1 MRMTAYLL
9 SAAATVALA
18 APAYAQDVPTT
29 QPEAQTVPSNAS
41 GTAAGSV
48 DAQQPPVAV
57 NDTPQ
62 PVNAGDIVI
71 TATRRSE
78 RLSNV
83 PIAVSAVG
91 QAALQNSGAT
101 DIRQMTQLAPSL
113 LISSTGSEAN
123 ASARIRGIGT
133 VGDNP
138 GLESSV
144 AVFIDGVYRSRT
156 GSGLNDLGEVDRIE
170 VLRGPQGTLAGR
182 NASAGTINI
191 LTKLPSY
198 QFGGYADATYG
209 NYNNIRIAGGLTG
222 PIIKDK
228 LAFRLDG
235 VFGKRD
241 GYYYDVINQTD
252 YNDRNRYFVRGQ
264 LLFEP
269 SSDVSVRLIG
279 DYTRRDEKCCG
290 AVYIDTR
297 EKIDPTPGVAGDF
310 AINPAGNR
318 IQQVM
323 QSMGAVFP
331 SQGDPYNRRI
341 ANTLGRA
348 YSNITKD
355 YGGSGQIDANLGF
368 AQLTS
373 ITAYREYKSGGA
385 ADIDYGNLD
394 IGYRADDGNSYRQF
408 HTFSQE
414 VRLNGSL
421 FNDKLDWLIGG
432 YFSKED
438 LVVADNLKFG
448 TQYGAFAACRI
459 VATVSPIAALR
470 NPNAPGCLGTTPVAA
485 FGGATGRQAF
495 GANFG
500 QLAQPI
506 LGMIDRLSALNNLGD
521 QRSTYYQDSKNY
533 AFFTHN
539 IFKVTDKLS
548 ITGGLRYTHEQKDF
562 HADFNNNNTLCPAQ
576 QATGGQVFAGIAGAP
591 GLTAAQR
598 AQLNQIVGGIVTLTC
613 TGNSTSALNALDLND
628 GFKEGE
634 FSGTGIVSYKPRTD
648 TLLYA
653 SYSRGYKA
661 GGYNLDR
668 SDLTANVFAAPTNAS
683 ASRLR
688 FDPETVNAYEVG
700 LKFTSSDFTFNVAGF
715 RQEFK
720 NFQLNTFN
728 GTNFIVQNISSCD
741 TSLNGGDRDASA
753 ATGACTGDVKYGV
766 QSQGFEL
773 EAGLFPVRNVAV
785 SLGYTF
791 VDTKFKDN
799 LVGSE
804 TGEALD
810 PALFL
815 LSGNNVSNAPKHTV
829 TASTTWT
836 PDLGSS
842 GITGLF
848 YLDGR
853 MTSDYNTGSDLFTEK
868 TQDGFFLMNAR
879 VGIRGPAQK
888 WAIELWAQNLLD
900 TDYQQVGFNAPFQGA
915 GNLDQVKAFGGVGN
929 QIFTSYL
936 AEPRTYGLTLRTRF

>member
-1 MRMTAYLL
+1 MRKIAYLL
-9 SAAATVALA
+9 SAAATTALA
-18 APAYAQDVPTT
+18 VPALAQDVPTT
-29 QPEAQTVPSNAS
+29 QGQAQTAGTSTS
-41 GTAAGSV
+41 GTAQGAV
-48 DAQQPPVAV
+48 DTQDDQT
-57 NDTPQ
+57 NI
-62 PVNAGDIVI
+62 GDIVI
-71 TATRRSE
+71 TATRRAE

-83 PIAVSAVG
+83 PVAVSAVG
-91 QAALQNSGAT
+91 SAALENTGAT
-101 DIRQMTQLAPSL
+101 DIRQATQLVPSL
-113 LISSTGSEAN
+113 LVSSTGSEAN

-198 QFGGYADATYG
+198 EFGGYAEGTYG
-209 NYNNIRIAGGLTG
+209 NFDNIRIAGGLTG

-241 GYYYDVINQTD
+241 GFYRDVINNTD

-269 SSDVSVRLIG
+269 SADVSVRLIG
-279 DYTRRDEKCCG
+279 DYTRRNEKCCG
-290 AVYIDTR
+290 AVYINTA
-297 EKIDPTPGVAGDF
+297 EKIDPTPGVPGDF

-318 IQQVM
+318 IVQVM

-331 SQGDPYNRRI
+331 SAGDPYGRRI
-341 ANTLGRA
+341 ANSLGKA
-348 YSNITKD
+348 YANITKD
-355 YGGSGQIDANLGF
+355 YGGSAQIDANLGF

-373 ITAYREYKSGGA
+373 ITAYREYKSGNA

-394 IGYRADDGNSYRQF
+394 IGFRADDGNAYRQF
-408 HTFSQE
+408 HTFTQE

-421 FNDKLDWLIGG
+421 FDDKLDWLVGG

-459 VATVSPIAALR
+459 VATVSPVAALR
-470 NPNAPGCLGTTPVAA
+470 NPAAPGCLSTALVAPGTTARA
-485 FGGATGRQAF
+485 AF

-500 QLAQPI
+500 ALAAPI
-506 LGMIDRLSALNNLGD
+506 LGMIDRLSTVNNVGD
-521 QRSTYYQDSKNY
+521 TRANYYQDSKNY

-539 IFKVTDKLS
+539 IFKLTDKLS

-562 HADFNNNNTLCPAQ
+562 RGDFANTNTICPVQ
-576 QATGGQVFAGIAGAP
+576 QATGAGVFNAIATAP
-591 GLTAAQR
+591 GLSAAQR
-598 AQLNQIVGGIVTLTC
+598 AQLSQIVGGVVTLTC
-613 TGNSTSALNALDLND
+613 TGNSTSALNALNLRD

-634 FSGTGIVSYKPRTD
+634 FSGTGIVSYKPYSD

-668 SDLTANVFAAPTNAS
+668 SDLTPDVFTAPTNAS

-688 FDPETVNAYEVG
+688 FDPETVNAYEAGV
-700 LKFTSSDFTFNVAGF
+700 KYTSRNFTLNVAGF
-715 RQEFK
+715 RQDFK

-728 GTNFIVQNISSCD
+728 GTNFIVQNISSCG
-741 TSLNGGDRDASA
+741 TSLNGADRDASA
-753 ATGACTGDVKYGV
+753 TTGACTGEVQSGV
-766 QSQGFEL
+766 RSQGFEI
-773 EAGLFPVRNVAV
+773 ESGLFPVRNFQVGV
-785 SLGYTF
+785 GYTF
-791 VDTKFKDN
+791 VKTKFKTN

-804 TGEALD
+804 RGEALD

-815 LSGNNVSNAPKHTV
+815 LSGNTMSNAPKHTV

-836 PDLGSS
+836 PPIGSG
-842 GITGLF
+842 GITGLV
-848 YLDGR
+848 YVDGR
-853 MTSDYNTGSDLFTEK
+853 MTSDYNTGSDLFGEK
-868 TQDGFFLMNAR
+868 EQDGFFLMNAR
-879 VGIRGPAQK
+879 VGIRGPEQR
-888 WAIELWAQNLLD
+888 WALEVWAQNLLD
-900 TDYQQVGFNAPFQGA
+900 TNYQQVAFSAPFQGA
-915 GNLDQVKAFGGVGN
+915 GSQSQVQAFGGVGN

-936 AEPRTYGLTLRTRF
+936 AEPRTYGVTLRSRF